1 MASDDTYRIIL
12 ESIPDAIIVVQ
23 EGVVTY
29 ANPGAVRLTGYNQET
44 LLQMPFQ
51 ELVHTG
57 NKKLHAGSRQQ
68 DIRLESASGQ
78 PTFRLIDP
86 TGNLRWVENRRV
98 SITWENKPADLNIL
112 RDITLTRNLAQQLI
126 QAQKMHA
133 VGILAAGIGRDF
145 NNLLN
150 VISGHTQLMMLDRHP
165 DDPEIKRLKEI
176 ELAAAKAGDLI
187 RQIMTFSP
195 KSESQLSPVQLN
207 DAVQRF
213 TGRLKPDLPHIEIEC
228 RLETG
233 LESIRADQSQIE
245 QMLMHLALNA
255 GTAMP
260 DGGRLRFSTAQ
271 RTLDPDFCETHLGA
285 RPGTY
290 IQLTISDNGT
300 GMNQETLQRM
310 FEPFYTT
317 GKPKQASGLGL
328 AVVYGIVKNHCGYIT
343 CESTPG
349 KGSVFEVYFPLSVC
363 PAEEAPI
370 TEKEK
375 PNLPHGSETVLL
387 VDDDNHALEIGR
399 EILERFG
406 YSVITADCGEMA
418 MTALAGYVGSI
429 DLVILDVSMPGMGG
443 LGCLKELLSKEPAMR
458 IIMAGGY
465 SPDGAVRKSLESGAC
480 GYVAKPFQ
488 VYEMINKVREA
499 LDI

>member
-1 MASDDTYRIIL
+1 MVSDDNYRIIV
-12 ESIPDAIIVVQ
+12 EGTPDAIIVVQ

-29 ANPGAVRLTGYNQET
+29 ANPGAVRLTGYSGET
-44 LLQMPFQ
+44 LLKMPFEKLIYDGDPSLHSDNRQ
-51 ELVHTG
+51 EDIG
-57 NKKLHAGSRQQ
+57 PQQ
-68 DIRLESASGQ
+68 ASDQ
-78 PTFRLIDP
+78 QTFRLIDRDG
-86 TGNLRWVENRRV
+86 TLRWVEAMRV
-98 SITWENKPADLNIL
+98 SINWEGKPADLNIL
-112 RDITLTRNLAQQLI
+112 RDITLTRSLAQQLI
-126 QAQKMHA
+126 QDQKMQA
-133 VGILAAGIGRDF
+133 VGTLAGGIGRDF

-195 KSESQLSPVQLN
+195 KCERQLSPILLN
-207 DAVQRF
+207 DVIQRF
-213 TGRLKPDLPHIEIEC
+213 TGRLKPRLPHIQIEC
-228 RLETG
+228 RMEEG
-233 LESIRADQSQIE
+233 LEPIRADQSQIE

-260 DGGRLRFSTAQ
+260 DGGTLRFSTAQ
-271 RTLDPDFCETHLGA
+271 RSLDPDFCDSHLGA
-285 RPGTY
+285 RPGAY
-290 IQLTISDNGT
+290 IRLKISDTGT

-310 FEPFYTT
+310 FEPFFTT
-317 GKPKQASGLGL
+317 AKPKQAGGLGL
-328 AVVYGIVKNHCGYIT
+328 AIVYGIVKNHCGYIT
-343 CESTPG
+343 CESMPG
-349 KGSVFEVYFPLSVC
+349 KGSVFDVYFPLSAC
-363 PAEEAPI
+363 PVDQEPI

-375 PNLPHGSETVLL
+375 PALPHGSETILL
-387 VDDDNHALEIGR
+387 VDDDHHALELGR

-418 MTALAGYVGSI
+418 MTTLAGHVGNI

-458 IIMAGGY
+458 IMMAGGY
-465 SPDGAVRKSLESGAC
+465 SPDGAVRKSLGCGAC
-480 GYVAKPFQ
+480 GFVAKPFQ
-488 VYEMINKVREA
+488 VSEMINKVREA